1 VARAAKK
8 AAKKAVRKS
17 AGKPAGRKAA
27 LKARVDEY
35 LDQRETR
42 SPTARLKAQLVAL
55 QAVVAHARKTSPY
68 YRDLLKDVKPA
79 KLTSLQA
86 LSRLPVTR
94 KSDLAARQKAM
105 PPLGGLHGGQRAEIA
120 NYYQSPG
127 PLYEAY
133 PHPTPMAKDPFRFGR
148 AMWAAGARP
157 GDLVHNTFSYHL
169 TPAGRLTEGSA
180 HAIGCAVV
188 PAGTGNTE
196 LQLEAIAQ
204 LRPRIYAGTP
214 SFLKIL
220 LEKGRETGKPTASLK
235 KALVGGEALPP
246 SLRAELKAL
255 GVDVLQSYGTAEL
268 GLVAYESKA
277 MEGMI
282 IDEDVIVEI
291 VRPGTG
297 DPVAPG
303 EVGEVVVTVLGNPVY
318 PMIRFATG
326 DLSAVLPGTSPCG
339 RTNTRIKG
347 WMGRAD
353 QTTKVKGMFITP
365 GQIAQVVAR
374 HDEIAKARLEV
385 SSENNL
391 DSMVLKIEA
400 RGHVAAT
407 DAATLAKTVAETLQ
421 SVCKLRGHVEVVA
434 AGSLPNDGKVIA
446 DLRTYR

>member
-1 VARAAKK
+1 MARAAKK
-8 AAKKAVRKS
+8 AAKKPVK
-17 AGKPAGRKAA
+17 KAA
-27 LKARVDEY
+27 RPKAAPKVRADEY
-35 LDQRETR
+35 LEKRETR
-42 SPTARLKAQLVAL
+42 SPTARLKAQLAAL

-68 YRDLLKDVKPA
+68 YRELLKDVKPA
-79 KLTSLQA
+79 KLTSLAA
-86 LSRLPVTR
+86 LAKLPVTR
-94 KSDLAARQKAM
+94 KSDLAARQKM
-105 PPLGGLHGGQRAEIA
+105 TPPLGGLHGGQRSEIA

-133 PHPTPMAKDPFRFGR
+133 PHPTPKAKDPFRFGR

-180 HAIGCAVV
+180 HAIGCAVI

-204 LRPRIYAGTP
+204 LQPRFYAGTP

-220 LEKGRETGKPTASLK
+220 LEKGREAGKSTASLK

-268 GLVAYESKA
+268 GLVAYETPA
-277 MEGMI
+277 MEGMV

-297 DPVAPG
+297 DPVEPG

-326 DLSAVLPGTSPCG
+326 DLSAMLPGISPCG

-365 GQIAQVVAR
+365 GQIAQVMAR
-374 HDEIAKARLEV
+374 HGEIARARLEV
-385 SSENNL
+385 SSQNNL
-391 DSMVLKIEA
+391 DAMVLKIEG
-400 RGHVAAT
+400 RGSGDSAA
-407 DAATLAKTVAETLQ
+407 LAKIVAETLQ
-421 SVCKLRGHVEVVA
+421 SVCKLRGQVEVVA

-446 DLRTYR
+446 DLRTYQ